1 MEPIVV
7 QDPGSN
13 IVITVSKFE
22 LRTAK
27 TYYELAEFLASR
39 FQHYWPAQKTDGTLL
54 SVDQEFKWRGRCA
67 EVGYADGIILMAR
80 HTSGNDRII
89 GVAVSEPTMID
100 GEINELVN
108 GAAFDSERVETV
120 MRDALREQWKHRG
133 AVLGKETFEMRPN
146 GTRARK
152 WVTI

>member
-1 MEPIVV
+1 MEPIVL
-7 QDPGSN
+7 QDPGSKM
-13 IVITVSKFE
+13 VTTVTKFD

-27 TYYELAEFLASR
+27 SYYELGEFLASR
-39 FQHYWPAQKTDGTLL
+39 FQHYWPPQKVDGNLL
-54 SVDQEFKWRGRCA
+54 SIDQEFKWRARCA

-100 GEINELVN
+100 GQINELVN
-108 GAAFDSERVETV
+108 GAAFDTERVQEV
-120 MRDALREQWKHRG
+120 MRDALREQWKDRG
-133 AVLGKETFEMRPN
+133 AVLGKETFEQRPN

-152 WVTI
+152 WVKI

>member
-1 MEPIVV
+1 MEPIVM
-7 QDPGSN
+7 QDTGSN
-13 IVITVSKFE
+13 IVVTVTKFD

-27 TYYELAEFLASR
+27 NYYELAEFLASR
-39 FQHYWPAQKTDGTLL
+39 FQHYWPAQKHDGTLQ

-89 GVAVSEPTMID
+89 GVAVSEPTTID
-100 GEINELVN
+100 GQINELVN
-108 GAAFDSERVETV
+108 GAAFDTERVQEV
-120 MRDALREQWKHRG
+120 MRDALREQWKDRG
-133 AVLGKETFEMRPN
+133 AVLGKETFEQRPN

-152 WVTI
+152 WVKI